1 MWFNGLQRMGY
12 LQNQMNDED
21 HLGEIVNVV
30 ENDIL
35 YSPYACH

>member
-21 HLGEIVNVV
+21 NLGEIVNVV
-30 ENDIL
+30 ENDI
-35 YSPYACH
+35 